1 LTEFANI
8 IMYGYI
14 LILEI
19 ESALNINFAD
29 ILPSIQGAFGEYAI
43 NDI

>member
-8 IMYGYI
+8 IMYGI

-19 ESALNINFAD
+19 KSVLNINFAD
-29 ILPSIQGAFGEYAI
+29 ILPPIQGAFREYAI